1 MFDFFQK
8 RPFALHVTDKLIQ
21 LMKVSGSL
29 ENPRVDVFIEKP
41 LPTGVIVAGEIMKKD
56 ELRDKI
62 LQLMEEA
69 KIKNNAD
76 VVLTFDEAA
85 CYENTFFYNGSID
98 EEAVVGFLYKKIGMM
113 MPVASDR
120 LKYDYIVYGL
130 GDMKIIF
137 MVASKSAL
145 VNAYRDFLKKE
156 CNLNPIAFEP
166 EILSLMRNISFPSN
180 LNKGYLFI
188 LAHNNAINWYLMEKG
203 LIFDSNS
210 AKLQNLPDAL
220 GDLQKSI
227 KFFKDKTNQ
236 EVEKILV
243 TGSDLNQLEALKQ
256 LKIEMVNYNEY
267 FIKPLTDDQKSIGLN
282 FFIVGGAAL
291 KKIKGLARKFEINL
305 FKN

>member
-21 LMKVSGSL
+21 FMKVSGSL
-29 ENPRVDVFIEKP
+29 QNPRVDFFIEKT
-41 LPTGVIVAGEIMKKD
+41 LPPGVIIAGEIKKKD

-62 LQLMEEA
+62 LQMMEEA
-69 KIKNNAD
+69 KIKTGSD

-130 GDMKIIF
+130 GEMKIIF

-145 VNAYRDFLKKE
+145 VSAYHDFLKKE

-166 EILSLMRNISFPSN
+166 EILSLMRNISFPSS

-210 AKLQNLPDAL
+210 AKLQNLSDAL

-227 KFFKDKTNQ
+227 KFFKEKTNQ

-256 LKIEMVNYNEY
+256 LKIEMVDYNEY
-267 FIKPLTDDQKSIGLN
+267 FIKPVTDDQKSIGLN